1 MALALI
7 LFITF
12 VVAGVAVL
20 VLILAFHALMD
31 ALR

>member
-1 MALALI
+1 MTLALI

-20 VLILAFHALMD
+20 ALILAFHALMD